1 MTICEGFSVG
11 QSVGRQ
17 ERRWGQTEGGEVWSL
32 SDQVRDFGLY
42 PEIPRKTVMSLKPL
56 TQSGLCFFF
65 QKKVTLEAEWGMF
78 CGGSQGGGR
87 EAS

>member
-42 PEIPRKTVMSLKPL
+42 PEDTGKPVEGFIHARHRKLAVHQEQSFLPL
-56 TQSGLCFFF
+56 RILRYRH
-65 QKKVTLEAEWGMF
+65 
-78 CGGSQGGGR
+78 GR
-87 EAS
+87 WKW

>member
-42 PEIPRKTVMSLKPL
+42 PEDTGKPVEGFIQV
-56 TQSGLCFFF
+56 TQLGFPFIS
-65 QKKVTLEAEWGMF
+65 KVEIN
-78 CGGSQGGGR
+78 GR
-87 EAS
+87 PE